1 MRFAITVRHLR
12 TSNILCRTLLTLSLV
27 MIVHCAQSQSTVSA
41 QIAAISGTVM
51 DVTGAVIPKARV
63 TLQAVKRPTVGTTT
77 DGVGHFALEAEPGDY
92 TLQASASGFALYNK
106 TVHLLPATESTEQI
120 RLTIGGTDGCGTL
133 CVTIEP
139 PITLLNASLD
149 QLLPLNPLP
158 PFHLSARTLKH
169 LQR

>member
-27 MIVHCAQSQSTVSA
+27 MIVPCAQSQSTVSA

-63 TLQAVKRPTVGTTT
+63 TLQAIKRPTVGTTT

-92 TLQASASGFALYNK
+92 TLQASANGFALYHK
-106 TVHLLPATESTEQI
+106 TVQLLAATESTEQI
-120 RLTIGGTDGCGTL
+120 RLTIATDGCPV
-133 CVTIEP
+133 CVSIELP